1 MPSRPSSAA
10 SGHLL
15 ALLFGALCLLSSGL
29 QGQEDDETNTRRQ
42 LAQLKA
48 EIASLSKELRGDL
61 SRRSRLRDALRKS
74 ELEIAQLRGEI
85 ERTQRSLGENQ
96 QRLTALN
103 QQRNALLVAR
113 GRQQERM
120 AEEIQT
126 AYQMGKQAQLRVLLN
141 QEDPATLA
149 RAMTYYDYFYQAR
162 LDAIRGY
169 LEVVSTLDQLAP
181 EIEKTQNRLEQD
193 RTSLD
198 SQRDKMMASQQQRQ
212 RDLKQLNATIKTKDQ
227 RLKRLAEDETELQ
240 RLLEVIEEAIV
251 DLAVPDS
258 YQAFADA
265 RGAMP
270 WPISGKARNRFG
282 ARRGQG
288 SLRWQGLEIPA
299 RPGSP
304 VTAIHHGRVV
314 FADWFRGSGLLL
326 IIDHGDGFMSL
337 YAHNETLLRDVGE
350 WVTAGADIATVGR
363 SGGRADTALYFE
375 IRRDGKPTNPTPW
388 LR

>member
-1 MPSRPSSAA
+1 MSSEPQA
-10 SGHLL
+10 
-15 ALLFGALCLLSSGL
+15 
-29 QGQEDDETNTRRQ
+29 QVNDEAKTRRQ
-42 LAQLKA
+42 LVQLKS
-48 EIASLSKELRGDL
+48 EIARLSKELRSDL
-61 SRRSRLRDALRKS
+61 SRRSSLRDALRKS
-74 ELEIAQLRGEI
+74 ELTIAQLRRDI
-85 ERTQRSLGENQ
+85 ERTQLALSESREELTSLQQ
-96 QRLTALN
+96 QRD
-103 QQRNALLVAR
+103 ALLVAR
-113 GRQQERM
+113 GRQQERI
-120 AEEIQT
+120 AVEIQT

-169 LEVVSTLDQLAP
+169 LETVATLDELAP
-181 EIEKTQNRLEQD
+181 DIEAAQAELESNRQ
-193 RTSLD
+193 SLD
-198 SQRDKMMASQQQRQ
+198 SQREKLVASQQQRQ
-212 RDLKQLNATIKTKDQ
+212 KDLRQLNAAIETKDQ
-227 RLKRLAEDETELQ
+227 RLQKLAEDETELQ
-240 RLLEVIEEAIV
+240 RLLDVIEEAIV
-251 DLAVPDS
+251 DLAVPES

-282 ARRGQG
+282 GRRGQG

-304 VTAIHHGRVV
+304 VQAIHHGRVV

-337 YAHNETLLRDVGE
+337 YAHNETLLREVGE

-363 SGGRADTALYFE
+363 SGGRDETALYFE